1 MTSTRRSAR
10 SGLGK
15 AYTSVMSAIGS
26 ARARGPEMWSD
37 IAPLSGRLAC
47 CLVKQRLQ
55 GRLLQCGFGFRIV
68 EHLLECLVHTLSLP
82 DLLHRAA
89 VISSVGSR
97 RFLGA
102 QDERLHRRKV
112 WKAFVPFDVVE
123 DRVEKLQRWPRRE
136 EVVHV
141 GIPWAV
147 KARRE
152 QQPRVVVEEH

>member
-1 MTSTRRSAR
+1 
-10 SGLGK
+10 
-15 AYTSVMSAIGS
+15 MSAIGS

-37 IAPLSGRLAC
+37 IAPLSGRRR
-47 CLVKQRLQ
+47 CLVGCLVEQRLQ

-68 EHLLECLVHTLSLP
+68 EHLRKSFVPPLSLRVLFP
-82 DLLHRAA
+82 RPA

-123 DRVEKLQRWPRRE
+123 DRV
-136 EVVHV
+136 
-141 GIPWAV
+141 
-147 KARRE
+147 
-152 QQPRVVVEEH
+152 